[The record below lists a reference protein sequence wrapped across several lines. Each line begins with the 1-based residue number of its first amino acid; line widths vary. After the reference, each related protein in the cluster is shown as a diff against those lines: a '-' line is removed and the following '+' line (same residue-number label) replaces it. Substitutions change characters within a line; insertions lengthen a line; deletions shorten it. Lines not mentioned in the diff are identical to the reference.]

1 MVITEY
7 TGVFT
12 HVDDDGNEIRLY
24 PEIKTDESLSVS
36 GKAADS
42 AAVGDKINIV
52 SDTLTSRSNNVASLE
67 EGSTTGDAE
76 LIDIRVGADGKT
88 YESAGDAVRSQID
101 DLNSEI
107 DELNISV
114 FGTKEKDIEL
124 GATLTTYDNFTFDIP
139 EAITN
144 IYGFRAP
151 IFAGLIIRKV
161 FAKTSLISDGTITA
175 KILDMDLNV
184 LASKEIFGNS
194 NNTEYEFI
202 FNQDIVIPD
211 KCGYIEIYSEQGM
224 ISGCGTKLATNEN
237 ILDFIDEDLNTHRM
251 FYYHDGNEWIA
262 KDINEM
268 ININHI
274 FIPFKLFG
282 NSGRVDKI
290 SNLENEVALLK
301 EKLTNLS
308 NIKLV
313 DSDGNKYT
321 LSIGTDEKVNVTK
334 I

>member
-24 PEIKTDESLSVS
+24 PDIKTDESLSVS
-36 GKAADS
+36 GKAADA

-52 SDTLTSRSNNVASLE
+52 SDTLTSRINNLASLE

-184 LASKEIFGNS
+184 LASKEIFGHS

-224 ISGCGTKLATNEN
+224 ISGPGTKFATNEN
-237 ILDFIDEDLNTHRM
+237 ILDFIDEDLNAHRM

-268 ININHI
+268 INVIHV

-313 DSDGNKYT
+313 DSDGNEYT
-321 LSIGTDEKVNVTK
+321 LSIDTDEKVNATK